1 MALGR
6 ERIQLRVPM
15 KVSAGAVEEVFVISD
30 CFLLGVYEKSLI
42 EWDVLPSWR
51 DNVTTVYIG
60 ISITGNSLTIYST
73 LISSHTV
80 FIYYSCHVVTHS
92 R

>member
-30 CFLLGVYEKSLI
+30 SFLLGVYENL
-42 EWDVLPSWR
+42 
-51 DNVTTVYIG
+51 
-60 ISITGNSLTIYST
+60 
-73 LISSHTV
+73 
-80 FIYYSCHVVTHS
+80 
-92 R
+92 